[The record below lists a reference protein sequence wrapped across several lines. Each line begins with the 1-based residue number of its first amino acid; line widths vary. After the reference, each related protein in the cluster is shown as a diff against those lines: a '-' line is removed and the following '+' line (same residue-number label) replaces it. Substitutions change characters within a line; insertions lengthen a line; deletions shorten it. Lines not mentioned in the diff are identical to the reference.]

1 LSCCIARR
9 GPPQVRV
16 ALSGNTI
23 GGGPTVRPAATG
35 LATAFFR
42 LYLLESLAAGPA
54 RPAALLAAIAAER
67 LPFATGAF
75 GRALQS
81 LVEGGYLVPAAAA
94 TVCLTSLGAAER
106 MAERE
111 RWSVMLPTLIRLL
124 GNAEPRPFPVV
135 AEMEPPHERPVAEAY
150 LDRVLVASVRER
162 IAAARDGGP
171 TFAVVLAHLDVEG
184 VGEATR
190 RAMVHRAIR
199 ATLGATATLLGGD
212 VSAYR
217 YGESG
222 VAAVAPVARDAARG
236 ERLCTL
242 VRSRLDELM
251 RTMTSTVRAFGN
263 ARWHVRAGAATWSD
277 DCATTTLLLRHAE
290 EALAMDDLR
299 RDAA

>member
-1 LSCCIARR
+1 M
-9 GPPQVRV
+9 
-16 ALSGNTI
+16 
-23 GGGPTVRPAATG
+23 VRPSATG

-67 LPFATGAF
+67 LPFASGAF

-81 LVEGGYLVPAAAA
+81 LIEGGYLAPAGAAN
-94 TVCLTSLGAAER
+94 VCLTSLGAAER
-106 MAERE
+106 TCERE
-111 RWSVMLPTLIRLL
+111 RWSEMLPTLVRLL
-124 GNAEPRPFPVV
+124 GNTEPRPLPVI
-135 AEMEPPHERPVAEAY
+135 AEAAPRPARPVADAY
-150 LDRVLVASVRER
+150 LDRVLVASMRER

-171 TFAVVLAHLDVEG
+171 AFAVVLGQLDVDG

-217 YGESG
+217 YGDSG
-222 VAAVAPVARDAARG
+222 VAAIALAGRDTERG

-242 VRSRLDELM
+242 VRARLDELM
-251 RTMTSTVRAFGN
+251 RTMTSTVRAFGG
-263 ARWHVRAGAATWSD
+263 ARWNVRAGMATWTEEV
-277 DCATTTLLLRHAE
+277 ATTTALLRQAE
-290 EALAMDDLR
+290 AALAADGER